1 MKTLNSMFKEKSN
14 TAFNISGSFSTTIK
28 QMHEQMTRLY
38 LAAKELKEIV
48 GQSAVARALNTSPQT
63 VKNWESRGISQQG
76 ILDAAGKIGCSPL
89 WLKSGDGEMSTLS
102 SIEEGPDL
110 RGRVP
115 LISWVQAGAFSE
127 AIDLTHPG
135 FAEEFIDTTVKAR
148 SHTFALR
155 VSGDSM
161 EPDFPAGTILIVE
174 PELEAHANDFVIVK
188 NGAEEATFKQ
198 LVRDGSDWYLK
209 PLNSRYPIKPWDQSI
224 HIVGVVRASE
234 RKFR

>member
-1 MKTLNSMFKEKSN
+1 ME
-14 TAFNISGSFSTTIK
+14 
-28 QMHEQMTRLY
+28 RLY
-38 LAAKELKEIV
+38 QAAKQLKGIE
-48 GQSAVARALNTSPQT
+48 GQSAVARLLNTSPQT

-76 ILDAAGKIGCSPL
+76 ILDASAKIGCSPL
-89 WLKSGDGEMSTLS
+89 WLKSGDGDIGEPGT
-102 SIEEGPDL
+102 IEPGPDM

-127 AIDLTHPG
+127 AVDLLQPG
-135 FAEEFIDTTVKAR
+135 FAEEMVDTTVRAR

-161 EPDFPAGTILIVE
+161 DPDFPEGTILIVE
-174 PELEAHANDFVIVK
+174 PELEAHAGDYVIVK

-198 LVRDGSDWYLK
+198 LVKDGADWYLK
-209 PLNSRYPIKPWDQSI
+209 PLNTRYPIKAWDNSM